1 MRLINWTPNNTL
13 FDIFDNIDSYVERY
27 FQNRFKK
34 PNVSIND
41 MGNNYSVLLEMPG
54 IDKKDIDITVND
66 GILNIKAEKKESDDK
81 VIYSEINNY
90 NYSRSFYIPDDVKI
104 DKIKA
109 KSLNGLLNIELPK
122 LKSVNKNLKR
132 IAIS

>member
-1 MRLINWTPNNTL
+1 MKLINWTPNNTL
-13 FDIFDNIDSYVERY
+13 FDIFDNIDSYVEPY

-81 VIYSEINNY
+81 VITL
-90 NYSRSFYIPDDVKI
+90 R
-104 DKIKA
+104 
-109 KSLNGLLNIELPK
+109 
-122 LKSVNKNLKR
+122 
-132 IAIS
+132 

>member
-1 MRLINWTPNNTL
+1 MKLINWTPNNTL
-13 FDIFDNIDSYVERY
+13 FDIFDNIDSYVEPY

-54 IDKKDIDITVND
+54 IDKKDIDITVNE

>member
-1 MRLINWTPNNTL
+1 MKLINWTPNNAL
-13 FDIFDNIDSYVERY
+13 FDIFDNIDSYVEPY

-54 IDKKDIDITVND
+54 IDKKDIDITVNE